1 MPCLESSFFIVAVAS
16 PQFTWPDEENVLFMR
31 LCTEVFF
38 EQMALVATL
47 EFRERRLH
55 VDMHDTLLGDIRRL
69 LLATTNILEYVRAGF
84 LCLCEIE
91 CTNRVTVDL

>member
-1 MPCLESSFFIVAVAS
+1 MVFAIPFLLPPVLAHRAGLHVQFMMMLRVCEACHVLSLLFFIVAVAS

-47 EFRERRLH
+47 EFR
-55 VDMHDTLLGDIRRL
+55 
-69 LLATTNILEYVRAGF
+69 
-84 LCLCEIE
+84 
-91 CTNRVTVDL
+91 